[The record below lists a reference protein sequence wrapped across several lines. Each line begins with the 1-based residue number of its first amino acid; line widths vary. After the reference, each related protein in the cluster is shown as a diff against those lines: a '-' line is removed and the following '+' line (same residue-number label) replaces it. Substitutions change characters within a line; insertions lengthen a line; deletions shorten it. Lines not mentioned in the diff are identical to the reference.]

1 MLGTVTRIPAEVL
14 KQRLQARPK
23 PLCSAR
29 LSSHARTDFGRQQRV
44 GTLKQVGLHP
54 NAAVALRV
62 AWRETGLPGLFRG
75 TTSLLAREVR
85 TGF

>member
-1 MLGTVTRIPAEVL
+1 M
-14 KQRLQARPK
+14 
-23 PLCSAR
+23 
-29 LSSHARTDFGRQQRV
+29 
-44 GTLKQVGLHP
+44 GLHP

-85 TGF
+85 LFSSYGCNSMHWLVLNT